1 MITSVIRTV
10 VPYLVGYVVAV
21 LIGWGIEVP
30 GEVQSWLTETL
41 TLVLGTAY
49 YVAAR
54 WLERQGVRLRLL
66 GSTQQPEY
74 AGRHRVEA

>member
-10 VPYLVGYVVAV
+10 VPYVVGYLVALLV
-21 LIGWGIEVP
+21 GWGIEVP
-30 GEVQSWLTETL
+30 TEVQAWLTETL

-54 WLERQGVRLRLL
+54 WLEEHGVTWPLL
-66 GSTQQPEY
+66 GSTQRPVYE
-74 AGRHRVEA
+74 GRHREP